1 MLVVTVV
8 ATAEEMFLRGTLYD
22 AVSELAGGTWA
33 IGVGAVAFALLHV
46 PLYGWHVL
54 PLDLAVGVVLG
65 MLRVST
71 GTVAAPAVAHII
83 ADYAGWFLR

>member
-1 MLVVTVV
+1 
-8 ATAEEMFLRGTLYD
+8 
-22 AVSELAGGTWA
+22 
-33 IGVGAVAFALLHV
+33 V

-65 MLRVST
+65 MLRAST
-71 GTVAAPAVAHII
+71 GTVATPTVAHLI